1 MESVLYSIYALVFE
15 SEISLVRRAH
25 SFDILIHQQL
35 ARKYRTHAL
44 SMKYSTYI
52 QRAREEELLFT

>member
-1 MESVLYSIYALVFE
+1 MESVLCSIYALVFE
-15 SEISLVRRAH
+15 SEISLVR
-25 SFDILIHQQL
+25 FLIHQQL

-52 QRAREEELLFT
+52 QRAREEELFFT